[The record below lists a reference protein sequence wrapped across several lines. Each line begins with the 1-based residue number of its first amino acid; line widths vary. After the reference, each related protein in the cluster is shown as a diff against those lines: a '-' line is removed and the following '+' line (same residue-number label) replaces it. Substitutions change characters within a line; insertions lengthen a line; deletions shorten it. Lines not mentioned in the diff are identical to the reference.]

1 MNTKFTADEAS
12 PLDVLMDVA
21 VDAIIIINS
30 KGVIVRFNPAAE
42 QLFVYPAEKVLG
54 RNVSMLMPEPHAS
67 RHDEYLER
75 YLGTGQAKVIGLSRE
90 VTGVRSDGHTLPLT
104 LSLGELRGEESS
116 RFVAIIHDLSEKRAG
131 EEKVRQLEAQLV
143 HADRLVILGEL
154 TAGIAHEINQ
164 PLTAIAAY
172 ADAGRH
178 LAQRSNGAG
187 PENIHAICEKIAEQ
201 SRRAAEVVQR
211 LRRLVRT
218 GSVSKARHDINVIIK
233 NTILLFEYERKKKYL
248 TFDFFPSEGID
259 ILFVDDIQIQQILI
273 NLVKNGLD
281 AMRAAGQ
288 DEGRITIR
296 VKKFG
301 EVAAVEVQDNGPGVA
316 PAHRHR
322 LFESFFTTKPRGVGL
337 GLSICKNIAAAH
349 GGNLRYESPVEGGSR
364 FILTL
369 PLEHIT

>member
-1 MNTKFTADEAS
+1 MSDETN
-12 PLDVLMDVA
+12 PFDVLIDATLDA
-21 VDAIIIINS
+21 VIIIDA
-30 KGVIVRFNPAAE
+30 KGVILRFNQAAE
-42 QLFVYPAEKVLG
+42 QLFLYTVEGVVG
-54 RNVSMLMPEPHAS
+54 QNVSMLMPEPDSSKHNMFIA
-67 RHDEYLER
+67 RYLETG
-75 YLGTGQAKVIGLSRE
+75 LGTVIGRSRD
-90 VTGVRSDGHTLPLT
+90 VTGMKSDGSSFPMK
-104 LSLGELRGEESS
+104 LSLGEIKGEHGS
-116 RFVAIIHDLSEKRAG
+116 RFVAVIHDQSEKKAG
-131 EEKVRQLEAQLV
+131 EAKVRQLEAQLV

-172 ADAGRH
+172 ADAGRQ
-178 LAQRSNGAG
+178 LIRRSDDTS
-187 PENIHAICEKIAEQ
+187 PENIHDICEKIAGQ

-218 GSVSKARHDINVIIK
+218 GSVKKAPHNINNIIR

-248 TFDFFPSEGID
+248 EFDFLPTESID

-273 NLVKNGLD
+273 NLFKNALD
-281 AMRAAGQ
+281 AMRAVEQ
-288 DEGRITIR
+288 DEGQITIR

-301 EVAAVEVQDNGPGVA
+301 EVMAVAVQDNGPGVA
-316 PAHRHR
+316 PADRHH

-349 GGNLRYESPVEGGSR
+349 GGNLRYESPIEGGSR

-369 PLEHIT
+369 PLEHIG

>member
-1 MNTKFTADEAS
+1 MNSNFKSDETN
-12 PLDVLMDVA
+12 PFDVLIDATLDA
-21 VDAIIIINS
+21 VIIIDA
-30 KGVIVRFNPAAE
+30 KGVILRFNQAAE
-42 QLFVYPAEKVLG
+42 QLFLYPVDAVVG
-54 RNVSMLMPEPHAS
+54 QNVSMLMPEPDRS
-67 RHDEYLER
+67 KHDLFIARYLE
-75 YLGTGQAKVIGLSRE
+75 TGQGTVIGRSRDA
-90 VTGVRSDGHTLPLT
+90 TGVKSDGSSFPMK
-104 LSLGELRGEESS
+104 LSLGEIKGEHGSQ
-116 RFVAIIHDLSEKRAG
+116 FVAIIHDLSEKKAG
-131 EEKVRQLEAQLV
+131 EAKVRQLEAQLV

-172 ADAGRH
+172 ADAGRQ
-178 LAQRSNGAG
+178 LIRRSDDTSA
-187 PENIHAICEKIAEQ
+187 ENIHDICEKIAGQ

-218 GSVSKARHDINVIIK
+218 GSVKKARHNINNIIR

-248 TFDFFPSEGID
+248 EFDFLPAEGID

-273 NLVKNGLD
+273 NLFKNALD
-281 AMRAAGQ
+281 AMRAVEQEEGQ
-288 DEGRITIR
+288 ITIR

-301 EVAAVEVQDNGPGVA
+301 EVMAVAVQDNGPGVA
-316 PAHRHR
+316 PADRHH

-349 GGNLRYESPVEGGSR
+349 GGNLRYESPIEGGSR

-369 PLEHIT
+369 PLEHIG